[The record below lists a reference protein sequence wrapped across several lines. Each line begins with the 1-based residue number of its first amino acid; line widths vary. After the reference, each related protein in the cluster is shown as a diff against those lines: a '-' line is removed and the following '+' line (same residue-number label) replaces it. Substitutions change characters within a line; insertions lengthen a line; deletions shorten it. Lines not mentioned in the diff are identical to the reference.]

1 MRNKIMKLYEKYL
14 MKESINQVKLRSKF
28 KFLDPELQHKI
39 TMDVWHY
46 IDPKIV
52 NKGAKVFSKE
62 KTFADELIKRV
73 NLDSYKE
80 YVSDKGLITKMRNV
94 IKGLNLDKS
103 WEYDKEQK
111 AFIKK

>member
-1 MRNKIMKLYEKYL
+1 MKLYEKYL

-46 IDPKIV
+46 IDPKTV

-62 KTFADELIKRV
+62 KTFTDELIKRV